1 MNHGIKYGRS
11 DKRGYMLLTVT
22 PSDTTAHFLAL
33 DNVQDNASAIARAAS
48 FVVRSGQAGLIRA

>member
-11 DKRGYMLLTVT
+11 DKRGYMLLTMT
-22 PSDTTAHFLAL
+22 PADATAHFLAL

-48 FVVRSGQAGLIRA
+48 FVVRNGRPGLNRA